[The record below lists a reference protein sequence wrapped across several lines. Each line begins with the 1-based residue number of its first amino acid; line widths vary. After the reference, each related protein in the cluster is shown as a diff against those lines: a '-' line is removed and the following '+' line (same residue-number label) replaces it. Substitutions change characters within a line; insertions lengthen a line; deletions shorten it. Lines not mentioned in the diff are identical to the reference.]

1 MDVQDPGPGPE
12 PMELQWVPV
21 RNKRRSFNTGNPGAG
36 TDQINF
42 SSLNVDEK
50 QSHMFDKLNSLEQSN
65 NEIMT
70 FSHQMNSV
78 QAKVDRAEQR
88 TVNHEL
94 FSKVLAYKAIDI
106 EVRSRRCNLVI
117 DGLAENKNERFR

>member
-21 RNKRRSFNTGNPGAG
+21 RNKRRSFNTGRPAAG

-42 SSLNVDEK
+42 SSLNVDK
-50 QSHMFDKLNSLEQSN
+50 KLSHMFDKLNSLEQSN
-65 NEIMT
+65 NEIMK
-70 FSHQMNSV
+70 FSNQMNSV

-94 FSKVLAYKAIDI
+94 FFKVLAYKSIDI

-117 DGLAENKNERFR
+117 DGLAESKNERFG